1 MHVYKLQ
8 HKQQQ
13 HTLDPLLGQVLDLED
28 CVKVREVKQCEVPP
42 LDVGEA
48 LPELWVKH
56 LQNCNAT
63 ARLHTLNSI
72 ISSIAQHKNGNK
84 VLPADYCTVAGLAQ
98 YWMSGPQCTVCSML
112 YIELSEYST

>member
-1 MHVYKLQ
+1 MHVYMLQ

-28 CVKVREVKQCEVPP
+28 CVKVREVKQCEIPP
-42 LDVGEA
+42 LDVREA

-63 ARLHTLNSI
+63 ARLQTLNSI
-72 ISSIAQHKNGNK
+72 ISSIAQHSAAQEGDK
-84 VLPADYCTVAGLAQ
+84 VLPGDSCTLWAWQNTG
-98 YWMSGPQCTVCSML
+98 
-112 YIELSEYST
+112 